1 MINQQDKTI
10 SLLNTST
17 ITTTGSVI
25 SPILMIPNTNF
36 RILTK
41 IQLKDGSR
49 IQRQNNVLIS
59 PTSISISI
67 INQPYTLTNNSTT
80 SVAFTIYNHAQE
92 TLIIRMCVLDT
103 LQLIDLN
110 GLCREYTVANMSSSD
125 DSLDITI
132 DKWLEQNNI
141 NDSINTTSGSMT
153 FAITAINS
161 IGEELKNYNKIPFY
175 IQTREYNSTLNL
187 YFIHIFTYFSETST
201 TFSSKATFITY
212 QYYFI
217 FLFVLISSCYDLY

>member
-10 SLLNTST
+10 SILNTST
-17 ITTTGSVI
+17 ITTTGSII
-25 SPILMIPNTNF
+25 SPITKIPNTNF

-41 IQLKDGSR
+41 IHLKDGSR
-49 IQRQNNVLIS
+49 IQRQNNILIS

-125 DSLDITI
+125 DTLDITI

-175 IQTREYNSTLNL
+175 IQTREYNSTLIEAVN
-187 YFIHIFTYFSETST
+187 ETST

-217 FLFVLISSCYDLY
+217 FLFVLIFLYYDLY

>member
-17 ITTTGSVI
+17 ITTTGSII
-25 SPILMIPNTNF
+25 SPITKIPNTNF

-41 IQLKDGSR
+41 IHLKDGSR
-49 IQRQNNVLIS
+49 IQRQNNILIS

-125 DSLDITI
+125 DTLDITI

-175 IQTREYNSTLNL
+175 IQTREYNSTLIEAVN
-187 YFIHIFTYFSETST
+187 ETST

-217 FLFVLISSCYDLY
+217 FLFVLIFLYYDLY